1 MVKFSQA
8 LYSKEGESRFIEVK
22 RILHQNN
29 YDDFVNHLF
38 CPDENCDAK
47 LIYVRTREGGYL
59 KKPQGFEHKEECDY
73 ADDSI
78 RVVPE
83 TVYIEINGNISDDG
97 ISRRNKNMGK
107 KLRDFLNPPE
117 EKKVAKSD
125 KKKTTRSKK
134 DSDDPNS
141 KDVKTGVRIK
151 YDPNSIV
158 SKEELDQNGTKTREP
173 AFISVLLHQI
183 SERDSNK
190 NLSTVGLIKNVVL
203 NKEQSSASIQVV
215 FENVKATIYLPQA
228 FFSNSIR
235 GLSKEQLFEYVEMLG
250 KYIRTNPDSL
260 YINTMCQTHK
270 IDIENLALYV
280 YDPDFP
286 SFILASNTNREF
298 RSLSVL
304 ASMISTN
311 AI

>member
-22 RILHQNN
+22 RIPHQNN

-107 KLRDFLNPPE
+107 KLRDFFKSSRG
-117 EKKVAKSD
+117 KKS
-125 KKKTTRSKK
+125 SQ
-134 DSDDPNS
+134 
-141 KDVKTGVRIK
+141 VR
-151 YDPNSIV
+151 
-158 SKEELDQNGTKTREP
+158 
-173 AFISVLLHQI
+173 
-183 SERDSNK
+183 
-190 NLSTVGLIKNVVL
+190 
-203 NKEQSSASIQVV
+203 
-215 FENVKATIYLPQA
+215 
-228 FFSNSIR
+228 
-235 GLSKEQLFEYVEMLG
+235 
-250 KYIRTNPDSL
+250 
-260 YINTMCQTHK
+260 
-270 IDIENLALYV
+270 
-280 YDPDFP
+280 
-286 SFILASNTNREF
+286 
-298 RSLSVL
+298 
-304 ASMISTN
+304 
-311 AI
+311 